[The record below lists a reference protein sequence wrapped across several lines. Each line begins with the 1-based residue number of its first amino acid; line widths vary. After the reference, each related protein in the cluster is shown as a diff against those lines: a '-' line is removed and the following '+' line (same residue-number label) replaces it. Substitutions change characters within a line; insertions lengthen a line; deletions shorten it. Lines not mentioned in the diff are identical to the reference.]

1 MYQNIW
7 KEQQV
12 DDNRMMGNI
21 VINSKKMVTGGGIS
35 H

>member
-12 DDNRMMGNI
+12 DDNRMMGNS
-21 VINSKKMVTGGGIS
+21 VINSKKMATGGGTS